1 MKNTGASRS
10 SRQAECEISSSQPL
24 SSSMEDNVA
33 VVRRIFSNDGT
44 LRVRFIENNHGT
56 TLRCCLIYVEG
67 MIDRALLQNGITK
80 PVMDYPFKEEA
91 HGNPAELMEKLR
103 TEIITLNDITVTT
116 ELSELVAGVV
126 GGKTVFLLDGYAGA
140 LNISAQGWETRA
152 IEEPTTEKAV
162 RGPREGFTES
172 LLVNLTLIRRRV
184 QNSDL
189 KLVFGDIGTR
199 TKTQTCICY
208 MESLASP
215 EILAELQGRLARVE
229 IDHVLDTGYLAE
241 LIRDEP
247 YSPFETLGSTER
259 PDTVVGK
266 IMEGRI
272 ALLIEGSPFALT
284 LPYVF
289 VENFQA
295 AEDYYINYYFASFNR
310 FLRVIGAF
318 MSISIPAAYVAL
330 ITYSQE
336 MVPTLLLLSIATAR
350 LSVPFP
356 TVVEALIMLTIF
368 EILREAGA
376 RIPTSIG
383 QAVSI
388 VGALVL
394 GQAAV
399 DARIVSAPMVIVVG
413 LTGITTLLN
422 PRLTGPMIIVRL
434 VLLFA
439 AFFLGIYGY
448 FFGLLGLV
456 IHLMS
461 LRSFGVPYMLGV
473 GSIRPQ
479 DIKDTAIRAP
489 WWDMYLR
496 PAVIGARNMK
506 RKLPGKKAGGS

>member
-1 MKNTGASRS
+1 MNKEVTDNSDRS
-10 SRQAECEISSSQPL
+10 ALKIDSSQPL
-24 SSSMEDNVA
+24 STSLDETMA
-33 VVRRIFSNDGT
+33 LFRRIFSNDST
-44 LRVRFIENNHGT
+44 LRIRVIENTHDKRI
-56 TLRCCLIYVEG
+56 RCGLIYVDG
-67 MIDRALLQNGITK
+67 MIDRDLIQNGITK
-80 PVMDYPFKEEA
+80 PVMIYDFSEED
-91 HGNPAELMEKLR
+91 GSNPDELMEAIRTRVINISDVIASTKL
-103 TEIITLNDITVTT
+103 D
-116 ELSELVAGVV
+116 ELIGAVV
-126 GGKTVFLLDGYAGA
+126 SGKTVFILDGCSGA
-140 LNISAQGWETRA
+140 LNINAQGWQTRA
-152 IEEPTTEKAV
+152 IEEPTTDKAV
-162 RGPREGFTES
+162 RGPREGFNES
-172 LLVNLTLIRRRV
+172 LLTNLTLIRRRV

-189 KLVFGDIGTR
+189 KFVFIEIGTR
-199 TKTQTCICY
+199 SKTKTCICY

-215 EILAELQGRLARVE
+215 DILKELKGRLARVE
-229 IDHVLDTGYLAE
+229 IDHLLDTGYLAE

-247 YSPFETLGSTER
+247 YSPFEMIGSTER
-259 PDTVVGK
+259 PDSVVGK

-295 AEDYYINYYFASFNR
+295 SEDYYISYTFATFNR
-310 FLRVIGAF
+310 LLRVLGAF
-318 MSISIPAAYVAL
+318 LSISIPAVYVAL
-330 ITYSQE
+330 VTYSQE
-336 MVPTLLLLSIATAR
+336 MVPTQLLLSIATAR
-350 LSVPFP
+350 MSVPFP
-356 TVVEALIMLTIF
+356 TVVEALLMLTIF

-376 RIPTSIG
+376 RIPNSIG

-422 PRLTGPMIIVRL
+422 PRLTGPLIIVRI
-434 VLLFA
+434 LLLLTS
-439 AFFLGIYGY
+439 FLFGIYGY

-496 PAVIGARNMK
+496 PGIIGARNMK
-506 RKLPGKKAGGS
+506 RKAPQKRVKR

>member
-1 MKNTGASRS
+1 MKNTEAVEKKDTAPGKTS
-10 SRQAECEISSSQPL
+10 SFQPL
-24 SSSMEDNVA
+24 SPSLDETISLF
-33 VVRRIFSNDGT
+33 RRIFKNDGT
-44 LRVRFIENNHGT
+44 LRVRVIENIQNT
-56 TLRCCLIYVEG
+56 RIRCGLVYVDG
-67 MIDRALLQNGITK
+67 MIDRDLIQNGITR
-80 PVMDYPFKEEA
+80 PLMTYEFPQEELD
-91 HGNPAELMEKLR
+91 NPAELMEIIRLR
-103 TEIITLNDITVTT
+103 IIHISDIMVSTD
-116 ELSELVAGVV
+116 LQELVDAVV
-126 GGKTVFLLDGYAGA
+126 AGKTVFLLDGYAGA
-140 LNISAQGWETRA
+140 LNINAQGWETRS
-152 IEEPTTEKAV
+152 IEEPSTEKAV
-162 RGPREGFTES
+162 RGPREGFNES
-172 LLVNLTLIRRRV
+172 LLTNLTLIRRRV

-189 KLVFGDIGTR
+189 KFVFSDIGTR
-199 TKTQTCICY
+199 SKTQICLCY

-215 EILAELQGRLARVE
+215 NILKELQERLAGVK
-229 IDHVLDTGYLAE
+229 IDSLLDTGYLSE

-247 YSPFETLGSTER
+247 YSPFEMIGNTER
-259 PDTVVGK
+259 PDTVVSK

-272 ALLIEGSPFALT
+272 ALLMEGTPFALT

-295 AEDYYINYYFASFNR
+295 SEDYYINYMFATFNR
-310 FLRVIGAF
+310 LLRVLGAF
-318 MSISIPAAYVAL
+318 MSISVPALYVAL
-330 ITYSQE
+330 VTYSQE

-350 LSVPFP
+350 LAVPFP
-356 TVVEALIMLTIF
+356 TVVEALLMLTIF

-376 RIPTSIG
+376 RTPNSIG

-422 PRLTGPMIIVRL
+422 PRLTGPLIVIRI
-434 VLLFA
+434 VLLLLS
-439 AFFLGIYGY
+439 FFLGLYGY

-496 PAVIGARNMK
+496 PAIIGARNRK
-506 RKLPGKKAGGS
+506 RKSSNKPVKRS

>member
-1 MKNTGASRS
+1 MKNTDAALGNRQDASK
-10 SRQAECEISSSQPL
+10 ISSSQPL
-24 SSSMEDNVA
+24 SPSLDDNVA
-33 VVRRIFSNDGT
+33 LFRRIFSNDGT
-44 LRVRFIENNHGT
+44 LRVRVIENNHGT
-56 TLRCCLIYVEG
+56 PLRCGLIYVDG
-67 MIDRALLQNGITK
+67 MTDRDLIQNGITK
-80 PVMDYPFKEEA
+80 PVMTYPFKEED
-91 HGNPAELMEKLR
+91 HGNPAELMEKIR
-103 TEIITLNDITVTT
+103 MEIINISDIMVST
-116 ELSELVAGVV
+116 ELDELVGAVV

-140 LNISAQGWETRA
+140 LNINAQGWQTRA

-172 LLVNLTLIRRRV
+172 LIVNLTLIRRRV

-189 KLVFGDIGTR
+189 KFVFSDIGTR
-199 TKTQTCICY
+199 SKTQTCICY

-215 EILAELQGRLARVE
+215 DILAELQGRLAKVE

-247 YSPFETLGSTER
+247 YSPFEMMGSTER
-259 PDTVVGK
+259 PDAVVSK
-266 IMEGRI
+266 LMEGRF
-272 ALLIEGSPFALT
+272 ALMIEGSPFALT

-295 AEDYYINYYFASFNR
+295 SEDYYINYYFASFNR

-318 MSISIPAAYVAL
+318 MSISIPAVYVAL
-330 ITYSQE
+330 VTYSQE
-336 MVPTLLLLSIATAR
+336 MVPTLLLLSIAAAR

-356 TVVEALIMLTIF
+356 TIIEALIMLTIF

-376 RIPTSIG
+376 RIPTTIG

-434 VLLFA
+434 ILLFA

-461 LRSFGVPYMLGV
+461 LRSFGVSYMLGV

-479 DIKDTAIRAP
+479 DIKDAAIRAP

-496 PAVIGARNMK
+496 PAIIGARNMK
-506 RKLPGKKAGGS
+506 RKAPRKKAGSR

>member
-1 MKNTGASRS
+1 
-10 SRQAECEISSSQPL
+10 
-24 SSSMEDNVA
+24 
-33 VVRRIFSNDGT
+33 
-44 LRVRFIENNHGT
+44 
-56 TLRCCLIYVEG
+56 
-67 MIDRALLQNGITK
+67 
-80 PVMDYPFKEEA
+80 
-91 HGNPAELMEKLR
+91 MEKIR
-103 TEIITLNDITVTT
+103 MQIITISDIMASTK
-116 ELSELVAGVV
+116 LDELVAAVI

-140 LNISAQGWETRA
+140 LNINAQGWETRA
-152 IEEPTTEKAV
+152 VEEPLTEKTV
-162 RGPREGFTES
+162 RGPREGFNES
-172 LLVNLTLIRRRV
+172 LMVNLTLIRRRV

-189 KLVFGDIGTR
+189 KFVFSETGTR
-199 TKTQTCICY
+199 SKTQTCICY
-208 MESLASP
+208 MESLVCPA
-215 EILAELQGRLARVE
+215 ILKELQDRLARIE
-229 IDHVLDTGYLAE
+229 IDHILDTGYLAE

-247 YSPFETLGSTER
+247 YSPFEMIGSTER
-259 PDTVVGK
+259 PDSVVSK

-272 ALLIEGSPFALT
+272 AVLIEGSPFALT

-295 AEDYYINYYFASFNR
+295 GEDYYINYYFASFNR
-310 FLRVIGAF
+310 LLRVLGAF
-318 MSISIPAAYVAL
+318 LSISIPALYVAL
-330 ITYSQE
+330 VTYSQE

-350 LSVPFP
+350 MSVPFP
-356 TVVEALIMLTIF
+356 TVVEALLMLTIF

-422 PRLTGPMIIVRL
+422 ARLTGPLIIVRL
-434 VLLFA
+434 LLLVIT
-439 AFFLGIYGY
+439 FFFGIYGY

-473 GSIRPQ
+473 ASIRPQ

-496 PAVIGARNMK
+496 PAIIGARNMK
-506 RKLPGKKAGGS
+506 RKTSRKPVKRP

>member
-1 MKNTGASRS
+1 MKSEDAAINSEADGK
-10 SRQAECEISSSQPL
+10 ISSSQPL
-24 SSSMEDNVA
+24 SPSLDDTLA
-33 VVRRIFSNDGT
+33 LFRKIFSNDGT
-44 LRVRFIENNHGT
+44 LRIRVIENKHSMPI
-56 TLRCCLIYVEG
+56 RCGLIYVDG
-67 MIDRALLQNGITK
+67 MIDRDLIQNGITK
-80 PVMDYPFKEEA
+80 PFMAYEFTDEES
-91 HGNPAELMEKLR
+91 GNPAELMEKIR
-103 TEIITLNDITVTT
+103 MEVINISDIMVSTK
-116 ELSELVAGVV
+116 LDELVGAVV
-126 GGKTVFLLDGYAGA
+126 SGKTVFLMDGYAGA
-140 LNISAQGWETRA
+140 LNINAQGWETRA
-152 IEEPTTEKAV
+152 IQEPTTEKAV

-172 LLVNLTLIRRRV
+172 LFVNLTLIRRRV

-189 KLVFGDIGTR
+189 KFVFTDIGTR

-215 EILAELQGRLARVE
+215 DILKELYSRLERVE
-229 IDHVLDTGYLAE
+229 IDSILDTGYLAE

-247 YSPFETLGSTER
+247 YSPFETIGNTER
-259 PDTVVGK
+259 PDALVSK

-272 ALLIEGSPFALT
+272 AVLIEGTPFALT

-295 AEDYYINYYFASFNR
+295 SEDYYINYYFASFNR
-310 FLRVIGAF
+310 LLRVLGAF
-318 MSISIPAAYVAL
+318 MSISIPAGYVAL
-330 ITYSQE
+330 VTYAQE

-350 LSVPFP
+350 QSVPFP
-356 TVVEALIMLTIF
+356 TIVEALLMLTIF
-368 EILREAGA
+368 EVLREAGA

-399 DARIVSAPMVIVVG
+399 DARIVSAPMVIMVG

-422 PRLTGPMIIVRL
+422 PRLTGPLIIVRL
-434 VLLFA
+434 ALLFI

-461 LRSFGVPYMLGV
+461 LRSFGVSYMLGV

-496 PAVIGARNMK
+496 PAMIGARNMK
-506 RKLPGKKAGGS
+506 RKPSNKRAKRP

>member
-1 MKNTGASRS
+1 MKNPDAADSQSKTADETS
-10 SRQAECEISSSQPL
+10 SLPL
-24 SSSMEDNVA
+24 SASLEETA
-33 VVRRIFSNDGT
+33 ARFRRIFNNDGT
-44 LRVRFIENNHGT
+44 LRIRVIEN
-56 TLRCCLIYVEG
+56 TLDSRIRCALIYVDG
-67 MIDRALLQNGITK
+67 MTDRELIQNGITQ
-80 PVMDYPFKEEA
+80 PVMQFDFALEDSFE
-91 HGNPAELMEKLR
+91 PAELMERIRKQV
-103 TEIITLNDITVTT
+103 IHISDITVSAQFD
-116 ELSELVAGVV
+116 EMIDAVV
-126 GGKTVFLLDGYAGA
+126 GGMTVFILDGYAGA
-140 LNISAQGWETRA
+140 LSINAQGWETRS
-152 IEEPTTEKAV
+152 IEEPATEKAV
-162 RGPREGFTES
+162 RGPREGFNES
-172 LLVNLTLIRRRV
+172 LLTNLTLIRRRV
-184 QNSDL
+184 LNPDL
-189 KLVFGDIGTR
+189 KFVFSVIGSRSR
-199 TKTQTCICY
+199 TQVCICY

-215 EILAELQGRLARVE
+215 DILRELQDRLAKVE

-247 YSPFETLGSTER
+247 YSPFEMIGSTER
-259 PDTVVGK
+259 PDALVSK
-266 IMEGRI
+266 LMEGRV

-284 LPYVF
+284 VPYVF

-295 AEDYYINYYFASFNR
+295 SEDYYINYTFATFNR
-310 FLRVIGAF
+310 LLRVLGAF
-318 MSISIPAAYVAL
+318 LSISIPAAYVAL
-330 ITYSQE
+330 VTYSQE
-336 MVPTLLLLSIATAR
+336 MVPTLLLLSIASAR

-356 TVVEALIMLTIF
+356 TVIEAILMLTIF

-376 RIPTSIG
+376 RIPNSIG

-422 PRLTGPMIIVRL
+422 PRLSGPLIVVRAALL
-434 VLLFA
+434 VC

-461 LRSFGVPYMLGV
+461 LRSFGVSYMLGV

-496 PAVIGARNMK
+496 PAFIGARNMRRKPAGK
-506 RKLPGKKAGGS
+506 RGKR